1 MFGCFGDPLFLS
13 TSSACCWRIR
23 EPIWK
28 WPTLQV
34 FRTGFFRR
42 NILVQQEN
50 LCCIWIN
57 SPFACKDS
65 FPRNQRDPYQWG
77 SIPLWKTSLSY
88 RGRLTISNHLSNGE
102 PNGPIPLFVFSDCYW
117 NMFHITNSLA
127 GKAFWMEL
135 YILYLPIAQFG
146 YGCTTKWTQPFVGIR
161 KIWPK
166 CCIHPTNRWLEMII
180 FVVVSSI

>member
-77 SIPLWKTSLSY
+77 SIPLWKTRLSY

-102 PNGPIPLFVFSDCYW
+102 PNGPIPLFVFQSVTGTCSISQIHWLEKHFEW
-117 NMFHITNSLA
+117 N
-127 GKAFWMEL
+127 
-135 YILYLPIAQFG
+135 YIFYIYPLLNLDMAAQQ
-146 YGCTTKWTQPFVGIR
+146 KRTQPFVGIR

-166 CCIHPTNRWLEMII
+166 CCIHPTNSWLEMII